1 MNSVQTIFFD
11 SFIADISLDLYGI
24 LGKQKNVSFTFS
36 LRKRKK
42 MKMFQERR
50 KLNITETQE
59 Q

>member
-11 SFIADISLDLYGI
+11 SFIADIYLDLYGI
-24 LGKQKNVSFTFS
+24 LGKRKNVSFTFS